1 MAYVQVAVAVVRGYK
16 LSKTIDIDPITRIE
30 GHFAIRL
37 ETDEGRVTKAYCA
50 GEMFRGFEV
59 LLRGRSP
66 MDAQQIT
73 QRICGVCPISHG
85 LTSILAQE
93 KAYGVRPPRN
103 GRLMRNIILAAN
115 YIQSHLVHFYQLAA
129 LDFVDIKAVLEYK
142 GNDPGMGDLRDWARA
157 ELSSGGI
164 NPVAPFLPRYSGTYI
179 TDRDLNLGAI
189 NNYLKA
195 LKMRAL
201 AHQLVALFGGKAPHA
216 TAMIPGGMT
225 ERVTAQNR
233 AAALSIIRHLLGF
246 VESAYL
252 PDVLAVARALPE
264 YFQVGRGCGN
274 FLAYGVFPDQED
286 GTGLFFPGGFLG
298 QGQFSPVDQ
307 GRITED
313 AASAYFTQSSALHP
327 SQGRTDPAPDKDG
340 AYSWVKAPRYD
351 GLPCEVGPLARL
363 LVAYHQGHFQVKELI
378 DRTTTGLGRPIA
390 DLDSCLGRH
399 AARALECLLV
409 AQKCAEWADELV
421 PGQAGF
427 TDFDIPKS
435 GRGVGLSEAPRG
447 ALGHWLSIE
456 DYHIQSYQC
465 VVPTTWNCS
474 PRDEQGRAGPVEQAL
489 VGTPVADPDQPLEAV
504 RVVRS
509 FDPCL
514 ACAVH

>member
-1 MAYVQVAVAVVRGYK
+1 M
-16 LSKTIDIDPITRIE
+16 SKTIDIDPITRIE

-37 ETDEGRVTKAYCA
+37 ETEAGRVSKAYCS

-85 LTSILAQE
+85 LTSIQAQE
-93 KAYGVRPPRN
+93 MAYGVTPPRN

-115 YIQSHLVHFYQLAA
+115 YLQSHLMHFYVLAA
-129 LDFVDIKAVLEYK
+129 LDFIDIKAVLEY
-142 GNDPGMGDLRDWARA
+142 GGHDPGMTELRDWVRA
-157 ELSSGGI
+157 ELSSKGI
-164 NPVAPFLPRYSGTYI
+164 NPGAPFLPRYAGTYI
-179 TDRDLNLGAI
+179 ADRDLNLGAI

-195 LKMRAL
+195 LKMRAM

-216 TAMIPGGMT
+216 TAIIPGGMT

-233 AAALSIIRHLLGF
+233 AEAWSMIQQLKAF
-246 VESAYL
+246 VETSYV
-252 PDVLAVARALPE
+252 PDVLAVAKALPE

-274 FLAYGVFPDQED
+274 FLAYGVFADQDD
-286 GTGLFFPGGFLG
+286 GTELVFPAGLLA
-298 QGQFSPVDQ
+298 QGQSLPVDED
-307 GRITED
+307 RITED
-313 AASAYFTQSSALHP
+313 TTYAYFNSPSALHP
-327 SQGRTDPAPDKDG
+327 TQGLTDPNPDKDG
-340 AYSWVKAPRYD
+340 AYSWVKAPRYN

-363 LVAYHQGHFQVKELI
+363 MVAYHQGQAQVKDLL
-378 DRTTTGLGRPIA
+378 DRTTTGLGGTVA

-399 AARALECLLV
+399 AARALECLIV
-409 AQKCAEWADELV
+409 AEKCAQWIDQLV
-421 PGQAGF
+421 PGQPGF
-427 TDFDIPKS
+427 MDFDLPTG

-447 ALGHWLSIE
+447 ALGHWLAISDSRIE
-456 DYHIQSYQC
+456 RYQC

-474 PRDEQGRAGPVEQAL
+474 PRDEQGLAGPVEQAL
-489 VGTPVADPDQPLEAV
+489 VGVPVADADQPLEAV

>member
-1 MAYVQVAVAVVRGYK
+1 M
-16 LSKTIDIDPITRIE
+16 SKTIDIDPVTRIE

-37 ETDEGRVTKAYCA
+37 ETEEGRVVKAYCS

-66 MDAQQIT
+66 LDAQQIT

-85 LTSILAQE
+85 LTSIKAQE
-93 KAYGVRPPRN
+93 MAYGIQPPRN

-115 YIQSHLVHFYQLAA
+115 YIQSHIVHFYQLSA
-129 LDFVDIKAVLEYK
+129 LDFVDIKAILEY
-142 GNDPGMGDLRDWARA
+142 GGGDPAMVELRDWVRS

-164 NPVAPFLPRYSGTYI
+164 NPVAPFLPRYSGAYI
-179 TDRDLNLGAI
+179 TDLGLNLGAI

-201 AHQLVALFGGKAPHA
+201 AHQLVALFGGKAPHP
-216 TAMIPGGMT
+216 TAIIPGGMT
-225 ERVTAQNR
+225 SLVTAHNR
-233 AAALSIIRHLLGF
+233 AAAWSMVQQLQGF
-246 VESAYL
+246 IESSYL
-252 PDVLAVARALPE
+252 PDVLAVAAALPE
-264 YFQVGRGCGN
+264 YFQIGRGCGN
-274 FLAYGVFPDQED
+274 FLAFGAFPDQED
-286 GTGLFFPGGFLG
+286 GTGLFFPAGFLH
-298 QGQFSPVDQ
+298 QGQAAPVDESL
-307 GRITED
+307 ITED
-313 AASAYFTQSSALHP
+313 TAYAYFKSSSALHP
-327 SQGRTDPAPDKDG
+327 TQGRTEPSPDKAG
-340 AYSWVKAPRYD
+340 AYSWVKAPRYN

-363 LVAYHQGHFQVKELI
+363 MVAYRQGLPRFKDLI
-378 DRTTTGLGRPIA
+378 DRTMTGLGRTPA
-390 DLDSCLGRH
+390 ELDSCLGRH

-409 AQKCAEWADELV
+409 AQKCAEWIDQLV
-421 PGQAGF
+421 PGQAVF
-427 TDFDIPKS
+427 ADFDLPKS

-447 ALGHWLSIE
+447 ALGHWLAIE
-456 DYHIQSYQC
+456 DHRIQSYQC

-474 PRDEQGRAGPVEQAL
+474 PRDEQGQAGTVEQAL
-489 VGTPVADPDQPLEAV
+489 VGTPVADPGQPLEAV